1 MQQKAKSVNAV
12 LFELYS
18 SKSKS
23 ELKTLIKLNFFAM
36 LECLNHWTVLPKN
49 LLVCMRQKGRIQ
61 IQWAEKTSLFIPR
74 MSWQWSRRIWKASAC
89 NREKMLCFRAFT
101 QKIGVLKLGNIFG
114 RLCAKIEKSWLNNEK
129 NYKRKNKSNVWTVD
143 NSVARCVMCF
153 ALLIRVIKAWNSK
166 NMSNQ
171 NAFGLLLWVE
181 RRLEIWF
188 HS

>member
-12 LFELYS
+12 LFELCF

-23 ELKTLIKLNFFAM
+23 ELKTLIKFFCNAGM
-36 LECLNHWTVLPKN
+36 FEPLDSIAKKFAGVYE
-49 LLVCMRQKGRIQ
+49 
-61 IQWAEKTSLFIPR
+61 AEGSHSDSLSWEDFSLFIPR

-89 NREKMLCFRAFT
+89 NREKTLCFRAFT